1 MTGLIQL
8 TLSYIICII
17 GFLLGSIFYNEVYR
31 EWSEK
36 KRKIY
41 KQKLKENKK

>member
-36 KRKIY
+36 KKKDIQTKI
-41 KQKLKENKK
+41 KGK